1 MRKYFKSSLEFFGIF
16 LALLLSYYELKE
28 VIPTDPIIILEFER
42 LKTPHDMPAYLLTGT
57 VSDQDYL
64 LKSVRLTPDSKNPIK
79 RATFKYD
86 HYTKDVDLIKI
97 QSAEPH
103 TYLVSREL
111 LQKNYGEDNSFS
123 FEFLDEGRFIFYFQ
137 FEGIEIDK
145 AKFECRVL
153 TSTEKSV
160 PCEIK
165 EAGYLSLFRGIPWYF
180 LAAFGGILLI
190 IIIEVIDIFIK
201 RKRKKVSLRGS
212 SKKAKNRLI
221 ADQD

>member
-1 MRKYFKSSLEFFGIF
+1 MRQYFKSSLEFFGIF
-16 LALLLSYYELKE
+16 LALFISYYELKE
-28 VIPTDPIIILEFER
+28 VIPTDPIIILEIER

-64 LKSVRLTPDSKNPIK
+64 LESVRLTPDSKNPVR

-97 QSAEPH
+97 QSAKPH

-111 LQKNYGEDNSFS
+111 LQKIYGEDNSFF
-123 FEFLDEGRFIFYFQ
+123 FEFLDEGRFTFYFQ

-153 TSTEKSV
+153 AVDNKSV

-180 LAAFGGILLI
+180 LAAFVGILLI

-201 RKRKKVSLRGS
+201 RKRKKVPSLR